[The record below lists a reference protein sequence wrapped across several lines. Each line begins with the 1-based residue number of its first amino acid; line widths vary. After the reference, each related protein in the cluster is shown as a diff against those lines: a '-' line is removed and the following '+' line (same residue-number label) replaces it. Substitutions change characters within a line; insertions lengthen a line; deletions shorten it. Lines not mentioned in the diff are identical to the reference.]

1 LAALPSMLALLGSI
15 SMAPRAA
22 SVRKNDALERKRRLK
37 LSRSF
42 AESGLRTHGCSRM
55 STIGFAG
62 RQPARSSPG
71 KKLLA
76 AGFWG
81 RGQYYCT
88 CVLNETCT
96 TRCGAGASSLV
107 CIVSFLQKKKNPREQ
122 LPTRRESELV
132 VSQEDSTG
140 AANSSH
146 GEGKHGFSAT
156 IACLC
161 SGDAIR

>member
-22 SVRKNDALERKRRLK
+22 TVYEKNDALERKRRLK

-107 CIVSFLQKKKNPREQ
+107 CIVSFLQKKKKPSRTATNEERERARC
-122 LPTRRESELV
+122 LTRRQHRRRQL
-132 VSQEDSTG
+132 
-140 AANSSH
+140 
-146 GEGKHGFSAT
+146 KPW
-156 IACLC
+156 
-161 SGDAIR
+161 RR